1 MPSLDFREK
10 ATATI
15 LRAAYEAST
24 WEDFGARAFPAFDE
38 LFNTSISF
46 LFRTN
51 EHGPGNVIA
60 GAVEPHR
67 IWAERYFHCDPMIPA
82 IQKLN
87 QGVLQTSECLEWK
100 AFLKAPVYHELGR
113 PIGVHNYLA
122 LKFNETIPYKPG
134 AVNLTLARG
143 PHQPNFTREERLR
156 AESLLPPLQALGRW
170 IDRSRILSES
180 CSTLEGVLD
189 SEGRPKIAFDIDGK
203 LLCASRTVEKLVGL
217 ETRGRFRISEELRA
231 AVRRFGDLA
240 KERTSEAP
248 SPHVALYGKNAQ
260 PIQVTLRLA
269 KTRSGNPFVLA
280 EVERADLLAQIPQ
293 LGEVALR
300 YGLTKTETEVL
311 RLLAQGL
318 TDQEIAQRL
327 FISRDTVHTHA
338 GHLFGK
344 LGVNSRLQAALLAHG
359 LPFNRECFSN

>member
-10 ATATI
+10 ATASI

-24 WEDFGARAFPAFDE
+24 WEEFGAQAVTSLDQ
-38 LFNTSISF
+38 LFNTSLSI
-46 LFRTN
+46 LFRSD
-51 EHGPGNVIA
+51 ERGPVIA
-60 GAVEPHR
+60 SAGAIEIHLQ
-67 IWAERYFHCDPMIPA
+67 WAEKYFHCDPMIPA
-82 IQKLN
+82 ISARN
-87 QGVLQTSECLEWK
+87 QGLLQASDCPEWR
-100 AFLKAPVYHELGR
+100 AFLKAPVYVDLAKSC
-113 PIGVHNYLA
+113 GVHDYFMFRFSEA
-122 LKFNETIPYKPG
+122 QPYKSG
-134 AVNLTLARG
+134 CVQLLLARG
-143 PHQPNFTREERLR
+143 HHQASFNREERRR

-170 IDRSRILSES
+170 IDRSRILSDS

-203 LLCASRTVEKLVGL
+203 LLCASRTAEKLVGL

-231 AVRRFGDLA
+231 AVRRFGDLV
-240 KERTSEAP
+240 KERSSEAP
-248 SPHVALYGKNAQ
+248 SPQVALYGKNAQ

-293 LGEVALR
+293 LGEVAQR

-344 LGVNSRLQAALLAHG
+344 LGVNSRLQAALVAHG
-359 LPFNRECFSN
+359 LPFNREYFSN